1 MRCLKLFFTMEHL
14 SCSNLPLTGMQ
25 LLSPKKTGGTIFVW
39 SGNSQSKQNQNIPRH
54 TVPIKPPENGQKR
67 RIKPEY
73 SIPFHTVP
81 RQKHASKA
89 EGREFES
96 RFPLAV
102 NQGVTQ
108 KKRSSLFFCT
118 NKIQT
123 FRILV
128 VNLWCNTDGPHSP
141 QNTQEWTDLWSSRF

>member
-1 MRCLKLFFTMEHL
+1 MK
-14 SCSNLPLTGMQ
+14 S
-25 LLSPKKTGGTIFVW
+25 K
-39 SGNSQSKQNQNIPRH
+39 SKQNQNIPFH
-54 TVPIKPPENGQKR
+54 PTPIKRAKSGRKR
-67 RIKPEY
+67 KQQSEY
-73 SIPFHTVP
+73 SEPFHTLP
-81 RQKHASKA
+81 RKKHASQA

-123 FRILV
+123 FGILV
-128 VNLWCNTDGPHSP
+128 VNL
-141 QNTQEWTDLWSSRF
+141 